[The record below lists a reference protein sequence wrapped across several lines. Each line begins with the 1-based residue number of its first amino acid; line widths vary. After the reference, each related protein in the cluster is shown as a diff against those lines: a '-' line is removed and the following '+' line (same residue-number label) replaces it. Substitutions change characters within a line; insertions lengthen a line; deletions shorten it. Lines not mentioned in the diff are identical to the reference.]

1 MNEQVLLLSKGMP
14 CISIC
19 TYIFLS
25 DGVDMIGKTRRPAI
39 NMPYIQLLSENN
51 PYIKSEIGKAAF
63 IDKIGFV

>member
-1 MNEQVLLLSKGMP
+1 MHKG
-14 CISIC
+14 IC

-51 PYIKSEIGKAAF
+51 TYIKSEIGKAAF